1 MQIHNIV
8 TFDDQRVQDL
18 LCCALEGGS
27 NYWYEITAFNYPN
40 GLTKDDLEYPHL
52 ELPFRGGSL
61 SISDIEDGEP
71 CGELNREACERG
83 LQVMAD
89 KYPKHYADFLGENE
103 DAETGDVFL
112 QCALLGEIVYG

>member
-1 MQIHNIV
+1 MELSSIV
-8 TFDDQRVQDL
+8 TIDDQRVQDL

-27 NYWYEITAFNYPN
+27 NYWYEITKYIYPE
-40 GLTKDDLEYPHL
+40 GLIRSDMEYPHL

-61 SISDIEDGEP
+61 SISDIEDGDF
-71 CGELNREACERG
+71 CGELNLEACKRG

-89 KYPKHYADFLGENE
+89 KYPQHYADFITENE
-103 DAETGDVFL
+103 DADTGDVFL